1 MLHEMSLVFGSF
13 AYAKQERMNCCMRN
27 AVTGVKGLK
36 LRLGKPARLPQLEQ
50 ITRRASLLGEV
61 YFPNLYREVG
71 IEKGCF
77 AVLGAYQQGESHDD
91 IATFTANFSK
101 PLGIVI

>member
-1 MLHEMSLVFGSF
+1 MGS
-13 AYAKQERMNCCMRN
+13 
-27 AVTGVKGLK
+27 
-36 LRLGKPARLPQLEQ
+36 
-50 ITRRASLLGEV
+50 
-61 YFPNLYREVG
+61 PNLYREVG

-91 IATFTANFSK
+91 IATFTANFIK